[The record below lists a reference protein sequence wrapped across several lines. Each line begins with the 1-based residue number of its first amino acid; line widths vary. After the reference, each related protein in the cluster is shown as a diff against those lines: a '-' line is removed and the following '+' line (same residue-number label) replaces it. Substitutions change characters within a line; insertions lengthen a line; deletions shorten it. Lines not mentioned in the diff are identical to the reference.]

1 MKSAVDARV
10 VDLPADHPGVHDP
23 EYRRRR
29 DEIAL
34 LASKYRRGAPV
45 PKVAYTEDE
54 HALWRLVAGELYAA
68 YEGAAVE
75 EYRHAAAE
83 LALPLDRLPQLAEV
97 SKRLIASTGF
107 RFEPVNGLLETREF
121 WSYLAERRFPST
133 QYIRHASV
141 PRYTPEPDVI
151 HELLGHANA
160 LASPLFADLY
170 AAFGH
175 ASSRIETDEALAF
188 LGRVFW
194 FTMEFGVAWER
205 GEPRAYGAGLLSS
218 FGELAA
224 FPKATIR
231 PFDLAAMGTMTYD
244 ITTYQPVLFGATS
257 MLALAQDLGAFVESY
272 DDDAHQRLIAAA

>member
-1 MKSAVDARV
+1 MNVAVDARF

-23 EYRRRR
+23 QYRQRR

-34 LASKYRRGAPV
+34 LATKHHRGAPT
-45 PKVAYTEDE
+45 PIVAYTDEE
-54 HALWRLVAGELYAA
+54 HALWKLVAGELATA

-75 EYRHAAAE
+75 EYRTAATA
-83 LALPLDRLPQLAEV
+83 LALPLDRLPQLGEV
-97 SKRLIASTGF
+97 SERLIASTGF
-107 RFEPVNGLLETREF
+107 RFEPVPGLLETREF

-170 AAFGH
+170 ADFGH

-194 FTMEFGVAWER
+194 FTMEFGVAWEN

-244 ITTYQPVLFGATS
+244 ISTYQPVLFGAAS
-257 MLALAQDLGAFVESY
+257 MAALADDLGAFVQSF
-272 DDDAHQRLIAAA
+272 DDEAHKRLISAA